1 VLAITYVGG
10 QVAQTTVHVPSAS
23 GGILQ
28 ALMLFLIL
36 AGDVLV
42 RYRLR
47 LVRAQA

>member
-1 VLAITYVGG
+1 
-10 QVAQTTVHVPSAS
+10 VPSAA
-23 GGILQ
+23 GGIFQ

-47 LVRAQA
+47 IQRNVGAAA